1 MGILKLKC
9 LSRSDLQPFF
19 RSLACGSK
27 EAAANSGPASAVVL
41 SAFHGN
47 SSYLNSLYKIGPDD
61 QAQICQCPD
70 PQLSPICSSCAASE
84 PDGSLVP
91 EDNRE
96 RHRGFGGANPMRT
109 RMRRCCAPDSIAFV
123 SRLMMSR
130 RIRDSVAIKCAS
142 ELNSRISWIFLN
154 PSVAVN
160 ISTTSSTNSLTV
172 KGAASQRRLPSV
184 SSYSLTNE
192 GDDDRKCA
200 SKVGMTRH
208 YRRAS
213 LTAAHSL
220 KCFFDRLLESKC
232 NQTSL

>member
-1 MGILKLKC
+1 
-9 LSRSDLQPFF
+9 
-19 RSLACGSK
+19 
-27 EAAANSGPASAVVL
+27 
-41 SAFHGN
+41 
-47 SSYLNSLYKIGPDD
+47 
-61 QAQICQCPD
+61 
-70 PQLSPICSSCAASE
+70 
-84 PDGSLVP
+84 
-91 EDNRE
+91 
-96 RHRGFGGANPMRT
+96 
-109 RMRRCCAPDSIAFV
+109 
-123 SRLMMSR
+123 MSR

-160 ISTTSSTNSLTV
+160 ISATSSTNSLTV